1 MKRCNKLCPACPYI
15 QECKVINDT
24 KFIWKIRNNLN
35 CESTNVVYMIE
46 CQLQHCKQRYIG
58 ETTYLKRRIMEHVGY
73 VKSEMLSKAT
83 GSHFN
88 LPGHNVSHLWV
99 TVLEKVKK
107 NDTIYRKGR

>member
-1 MKRCNKLCPACPYI
+1 M
-15 QECKVINDT
+15 
-24 KFIWKIRNNLN
+24 
-35 CESTNVVYMIE
+35 NVVYMVE
-46 CQLQHCKQRYIG
+46 CKLDNCKQRYIG
-58 ETTYLKRRIMEHVGY
+58 ETIHLKRRIMEHVGY

-107 NDTIYRKGR
+107 NDTIYRKEREHFFIKKFDTFRNGMNRTP